1 MCWIKPK
8 SSFWSDS
15 QALGR
20 KCLRLSLAL
29 HRHCLSEAEGPLALP
44 SLTWL
49 SQPTHDMGSSPCH
62 VHFKSPFF
70 SSCTRKSYWALMTTK
85 CNELRSKENAIYLS
99 SPGTILH
106 TGPCDH
112 KYLPSKL
119 HIINKNANTQPWWHL
134 SRHLQLP
141 PELHSHMYT
150 CSKPGV
156 CGSSFSGFPLFQSL
170 RYSEIRCSIINIV
183 LSLLFKDVKFQIHRY
198 ILDI

>member
-1 MCWIKPK
+1 MRQRGHWHCPASPGYHNPLTTWEASQVLPAMCILNHL
-8 SSFWSDS
+8 F
-15 QALGR
+15 
-20 KCLRLSLAL
+20 SLPVQ
-29 HRHCLSEAEGPLALP
+29 E
-44 SLTWL
+44 T
-49 SQPTHDMGSSPCH
+49 
-62 VHFKSPFF
+62 
-70 SSCTRKSYWALMTTK
+70 SYRALMTTK
-85 CNELRSKENAIYLS
+85 CNELRSIENAIYLS

-119 HIINKNANTQPWWHL
+119 HIINKNANIQPWWHL

-170 RYSEIRCSIINIV
+170 RYSEIRCSIINTV
-183 LSLLFKDVKFQIHRY
+183 VSLLFKDKVSDPQVHLYTYRVCVHRNLTRKYLNFYTCKPGVKPVSFTRS
-198 ILDI
+198 